1 MSFSERDV
9 ILENKIKN
17 SSEMHLTKL
26 VSWLV
31 KNHRSVALEY
41 MDHLS
46 NRKPLRPHNYDDCS
60 KLGSSC
66 KGCECVCHEDEDNK

>member
-1 MSFSERDV
+1 MKCSERDV
-9 ILENKIKN
+9 NLENEIKK

-46 NRKPLRPHNYDDCS
+46 NK
-60 KLGSSC
+60 
-66 KGCECVCHEDEDNK
+66 EVNKAKQK